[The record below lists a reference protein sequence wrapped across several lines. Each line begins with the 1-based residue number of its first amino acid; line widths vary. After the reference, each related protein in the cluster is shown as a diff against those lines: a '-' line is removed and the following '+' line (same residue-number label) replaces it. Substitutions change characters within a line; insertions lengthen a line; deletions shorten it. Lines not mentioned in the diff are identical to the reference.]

1 MNSAYIAQIINSIF
15 RSTTPILLV
24 ALGSAICGK
33 VGIFNIA
40 LEGQMLIGCFVSI
53 AVNYYTSNVL
63 LAVIAGILSGGLIA
77 LIVAV
82 LQVKYEGPDMVIG
95 TSVNLFVT
103 AITSYLLYMIFGVRG
118 KLADKRIVP
127 LSKLNI
133 SALENTFIGKVFA
146 DLTIIDY
153 ACYLIA
159 ILIFIYL
166 YKTVQGHR
174 VLSIGINKKAAE
186 SLGAKGTMIQMLAV
200 TASGLLCGLG
210 GVALSMGQVTLFTE
224 NMSAGRGFIAMAA
237 ASMGINHPI
246 ITIFSSLFFGI
257 CQALGT
263 ALQGSIK
270 SQITMAIPYIGTVIA
285 LVIFS
290 KRLHKQK

>member
-1 MNSAYIAQIINSIF
+1 MPLNYIAQIINSVF
-15 RSTTPILLV
+15 RSTSPILLV

-33 VGIFNIA
+33 VGVFNVA

-53 AVNYYTSNVL
+53 VVNYFTSNVL
-63 LAVIAGILSGGLIA
+63 LSVLAGILSGGLIA

-82 LQVKYEGPDMVIG
+82 LQVKYKGPDMVIG
-95 TSVNLFVT
+95 TSINILV
-103 AITSYLLYMIFGVRG
+103 AAMTSYLLFIVFGLRG
-118 KLADKRIVP
+118 KLADKRIIP
-127 LSKLNI
+127 LGKLNI
-133 SALENTFIGKVFA
+133 DALKDTFIGRMFA

-153 ACYLIA
+153 ACYFIA

-166 YKTVQGHR
+166 YKTVQGYR
-174 VLSIGINKKAAE
+174 VLSVGLNKTAAE
-186 SLGAKGTMIQMLAV
+186 SLGTKGTKIQMLAV
-200 TASGLLCGLG
+200 IASGFLCGLG
-210 GVALSMGQVTLFTE
+210 GVVLSMGQVTLFTE

-237 ASMGINHPI
+237 ASMGMNHPI

-270 SQITMAIPYIGTVIA
+270 SQITMAIPYIGTVVA

-290 KRLHKQK
+290 KRLQKNK

>member
-1 MNSAYIAQIINSIF
+1 MYIAQIINSIF

-33 VGIFNIA
+33 VGVFNVA

-63 LAVIAGILSGGLIA
+63 LSVLAGSAAGVLIA

-95 TSVNLFVT
+95 TSVNLLVT
-103 AITSYLLYMIFGVRG
+103 AITSYLLYMVFGVRG
-118 KLADKRIVP
+118 KLADSRIVP
-127 LSKLNI
+127 LDKLNI
-133 SALENTFIGKVFA
+133 PWLADTWMGKALA
-146 DLTIIDY
+146 DLTILDY
-153 ACYLIA
+153 TCYVVAL
-159 ILIFIYL
+159 LIFIYL
-166 YKTVQGHR
+166 YKTVQGYR
-174 VLSIGINKKAAE
+174 VLSVGLNKSAAE
-186 SLGAKGTMIQMLAV
+186 SLGTKGTKIQMLVVA
-200 TASGLLCGLG
+200 ASGLLCGLG
-210 GVALSMGQVTLFTE
+210 GVALAMGQVTLFTE

-237 ASMGINHPI
+237 ASMGMNHPV
-246 ITIFSSLFFGI
+246 ITIFSSLFFGV

-263 ALQGSIK
+263 ALQGYIK
-270 SQITMAIPYIGTVIA
+270 SQITMAVPYIGTVIA

-290 KRLHKQK
+290 KRLQKRK

>member
-1 MNSAYIAQIINSIF
+1 MNSMYIAQIINSIF

-33 VGIFNIA
+33 VGVFNVA

-63 LAVIAGILSGGLIA
+63 LSVLAGSAAGVLIA

-95 TSVNLFVT
+95 TSVNLLVT
-103 AITSYLLYMIFGVRG
+103 AITSYLLYMVFGVRG
-118 KLADKRIVP
+118 KLADSRIVP
-127 LSKLNI
+127 LDKLNI
-133 SALENTFIGKVFA
+133 PWLADTWMGKALA
-146 DLTIIDY
+146 DLTILDY
-153 ACYLIA
+153 TCYVVAL
-159 ILIFIYL
+159 LIFIYL
-166 YKTVQGHR
+166 YKTVQGYR
-174 VLSIGINKKAAE
+174 VLSVGLNKSAAE
-186 SLGAKGTMIQMLAV
+186 SLGTKGTKIQMLVVA
-200 TASGLLCGLG
+200 ASGLLCGLG
-210 GVALSMGQVTLFTE
+210 GVALAMGQVTLFTE

-237 ASMGINHPI
+237 ASMGMNHPV
-246 ITIFSSLFFGI
+246 ITIFSSLFFGV

-263 ALQGSIK
+263 ALQGYIK
-270 SQITMAIPYIGTVIA
+270 SQITMAVPYIGTVIA

-290 KRLHKQK
+290 KRLQKRK

>member
-1 MNSAYIAQIINSIF
+1 MYIAQIINSIF

-33 VGIFNIA
+33 VGVFNVA

-63 LAVIAGILSGGLIA
+63 LSVLAGSAAGVLIA

-95 TSVNLFVT
+95 TSVNLLVT
-103 AITSYLLYMIFGVRG
+103 AITSYLLYMVFGVRG
-118 KLADKRIVP
+118 KLADSRIVP
-127 LSKLNI
+127 LDKLNI
-133 SALENTFIGKVFA
+133 PWLADTWMGKAMA
-146 DLTIIDY
+146 DLTILDY
-153 ACYLIA
+153 TCYVVAL
-159 ILIFIYL
+159 LIFIYL
-166 YKTVQGHR
+166 YKTVQGYR
-174 VLSIGINKKAAE
+174 VLSVGLNKSAAE
-186 SLGAKGTMIQMLAV
+186 SLGTKGTKIQMLVVA
-200 TASGLLCGLG
+200 ASGLLCGLG
-210 GVALSMGQVTLFTE
+210 GVALAMGQVTLFTE

-237 ASMGINHPI
+237 ASMGMNHPV
-246 ITIFSSLFFGI
+246 ITIFSSLFFGV

-263 ALQGSIK
+263 ALQGYIK
-270 SQITMAIPYIGTVIA
+270 SQITMAVPYIGTVIA

-290 KRLHKQK
+290 KRLQKRK

>member
-1 MNSAYIAQIINSIF
+1 MPLNYIAQIINSVF
-15 RSTTPILLV
+15 RSTSPILLV

-33 VGIFNIA
+33 VGVFNVA

-53 AVNYYTSNVL
+53 VVNYFTSNVL
-63 LAVIAGILSGGLIA
+63 LSVLAGILSGGLIA

-82 LQVKYEGPDMVIG
+82 LQVKYKGPDMVIG
-95 TSVNLFVT
+95 TSINILV
-103 AITSYLLYMIFGVRG
+103 AAMTSYLLFIVFGLRG
-118 KLADKRIVP
+118 KLADKRIIP
-127 LSKLNI
+127 LGKLNI
-133 SALENTFIGKVFA
+133 DALKDTFIGRMFA

-153 ACYLIA
+153 ACYFIA

-166 YKTVQGHR
+166 YKTVQGYR
-174 VLSIGINKKAAE
+174 VLSVGLNKTAAE
-186 SLGAKGTMIQMLAV
+186 SLGTKGTKIQMLAV
-200 TASGLLCGLG
+200 IASGLLCGLG
-210 GVALSMGQVTLFTE
+210 GVVLSMGQVTLFTE

-237 ASMGINHPI
+237 ASMGMNHPI

-270 SQITMAIPYIGTVIA
+270 SQITMAIPYIGTVVA

-290 KRLHKQK
+290 KRLQKNK